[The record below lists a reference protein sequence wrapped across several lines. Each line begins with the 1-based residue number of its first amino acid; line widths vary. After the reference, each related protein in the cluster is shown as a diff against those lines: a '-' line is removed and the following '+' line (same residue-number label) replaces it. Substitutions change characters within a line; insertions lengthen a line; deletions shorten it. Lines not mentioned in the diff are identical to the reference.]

1 MSKPQGLRLPRPA
14 TFFREAVST
23 IGHPR
28 VRCRKA
34 DGQAWRLNYS
44 LIELSSSKL
53 EEKLDEWL
61 QALISASAPLKI
73 QDLDITIMNIT
84 DHENGPADLD
94 AIIYEKFQAFTS
106 LADTLLRRDF
116 PDLNTVPIY
125 LSWTESLPAEVDLGF
140 EDFRAY
146 ELIDSEDDIT
156 DAFWSFSAEFE
167 SWASGLSDIHVT
179 YKWQRKAWI

>member
-61 QALISASAPLKI
+61 RALTSASAPLKVR
-73 QDLDITIMNIT
+73 DLDITIVNST
-84 DHENGPADLD
+84 DHESGPADFD
-94 AIIYEKFQAFTS
+94 AIIYEKFQNFTS

-116 PDLNTVPIY
+116 PGLNAVPIY
-125 LSWTESLPAEVDLGF
+125 LSWTESLPAEVDLGV

-146 ELIDSEDDIT
+146 DLMDAEDEIT

-179 YKWQRKAWI
+179 YEWQR